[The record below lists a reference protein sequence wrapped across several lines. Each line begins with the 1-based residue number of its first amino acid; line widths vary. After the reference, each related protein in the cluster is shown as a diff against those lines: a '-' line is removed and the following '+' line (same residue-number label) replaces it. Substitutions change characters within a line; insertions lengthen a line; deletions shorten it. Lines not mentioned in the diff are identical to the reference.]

1 LAQAIWLKHCRSKT
15 CCYQCFS
22 EAYSVLATMFEADW
36 TSAQLAHALC
46 DTLVTN
52 GKLKEKPAFIRV
64 DREAKIAGYFDSGGL
79 DGAKMDSFDN
89 PGPLEMLV
97 RKITN
102 SEPWVEHVL
111 EALVGMLPES
121 AAKAKK
127 KMGMDE
133 ETKAALEEAQEKTA
147 QRRERLEE
155 QNDGAKDER
164 GGGKGFRDRD
174 DDRDGDRE
182 ERGGW
187 GDSGGGKGARSKGGY
202 RSRDDDREER
212 GGWSGGR
219 GDKPS
224 GGDTEAK
231 KEKGGGKGRRDRG
244 EMICLN
250 CKQPGHKSRDCPE
263 PVDADAVRERLA
275 AKAEKDAKRRA
286 REAAPAAAGDD

>member
-1 LAQAIWLKHCRSKT
+1 
-15 CCYQCFS
+15 
-22 EAYSVLATMFEADW
+22 MFEVDW
-36 TSAQLAHALC
+36 TPAQLAHAVC
-46 DTLVTN
+46 DCLVKN
-52 GKLKEKPAFIRV
+52 GKLKEKPAFIRT

-97 RKITN
+97 RKVT
-102 SEPWVEHVL
+102 SGEPWVEHVV
-111 EALVGMLPES
+111 EALVEMLPES

-127 KMGMDE
+127 KMGMDDQ
-133 ETKAALEEAQEKTA
+133 TRAALEEAQEKTA
-147 QRRERLEE
+147 QRRER
-155 QNDGAKDER
+155 QDNDGGRDRDDGGRDER
-164 GGGKGFRDRD
+164 GGGGRGFRDRD
-174 DDRDGDRE
+174 DDRE
-182 ERGGW
+182 ERGGQ
-187 GDSGGGKGARSKGGY
+187 GGGKGGRSKGGGY
-202 RSRDDDREER
+202 GSRDADREER

-263 PVDADAVRERLA
+263 PVDEDAVRERLA

-286 REAAPAAAGDD
+286 REEARGD